1 MNLESIKNAIKKIE
15 EMECDFLKKSD
26 TYIDEEHTTHS
37 NEWLKT
43 HWQFSLDIRRLEE
56 LMFDYKYNRPT
67 ISVERVEK
75 LSDWLNRKYE
85 VIL

>member
-1 MNLESIKNAIKKIE
+1 MNLESIKNAIEKIKE
-15 EMECDFLKKSD
+15 LEYDFLNNSD
-26 TYIDEEHTTHS
+26 TYIDEECTTHS

-67 ISVERVEK
+67 ISAERVEK
-75 LSDWLNRKYE
+75 LSDWLNQKYG
-85 VIL
+85 VVL